1 MSDLA
6 VSRWRS
12 TALILAALG
21 AVYVVVQFY
30 RVAISVIAP
39 DMMREL
45 ALSPQAVGGLTGA
58 FFLSFALAQIPVGM
72 LLDRIGARITIPAMF
87 TFAVIGSLLF
97 SIATSMSGLTVA
109 RLLTGV
115 GCAGA
120 MGAMVVCARWF
131 APDQFGTLTGVLT
144 ALGNLGNLLATT
156 PLAATAEAFGW
167 RSAFVAVAFITA
179 AVARSSSW
187 WWFAI
192 RRPGA
197 RQGPACRRAG
207 PPCSPASSRSCS
219 IRACPLCWRSIS
231 SATPSLIAVMGLW
244 AGPYLHDVHGLGPV
258 PRANVQLIMT
268 LALVAA
274 LFAIGPL
281 ERYVDTRRGVVAWGA
296 AATIVVLAVL
306 AAWPAPPLWAV
317 TVLFALLA
325 PLNAYTIIA
334 FAHGRAIFPDHLLG
348 RGIAVLSLTIMGGI
362 AVVQVASGF
371 IVGAFTV
378 DGVVA
383 AAGYRWMFAFLAVL
397 VLGFARLVPARR
409 GRTAERGAARPN
421 PAGSVEDRVGAGAGR
436 TFDPPGRGRREMG
449 GKDGHVCVGVALEEG

>member
-179 AVARSSSW
+179 AVAIVVLVVVRDTPPGRETGPRVPESGTAVLAGLVQVVLNPRLPPLL
-187 WWFAI
+187 AI
-192 RRPGA
+192 NFVGYA
-197 RQGPACRRAG
+197 
-207 PPCSPASSRSCS
+207 
-219 IRACPLCWRSIS
+219 
-231 SATPSLIAVMGLW
+231 SLIAVMGLW

-397 VLGFARLVPARR
+397 VLASLVWYRRAEDVRPSAERR
-409 GRTAERGAARPN
+409 GQIPPGQSRTA
-421 PAGSVEDRVGAGAGR
+421 
-436 TFDPPGRGRREMG
+436 
-449 GKDGHVCVGVALEEG
+449 